1 MMLEVIICIF
11 TDAYCSG
18 TNAPPKRLESPWEGI
33 FQGRQEHGPRM
44 KRGAH
49 VLTWLASAIGDARE
63 NRTSSFVLGS
73 LHGHLSDV

>member
-1 MMLEVIICIF
+1 MLKVIHCVL
-11 TDAYCSG
+11 TDVNRSG